1 MNISMQAL
9 EAMTEQERLDWFEDI
24 PEQELLAQLDAMAE
38 PERLT
43 LLEKIPEE
51 IRCGM
56 GFLSD
61 QEIAYQEARTRY
73 NISKQKMC
81 ESILQP
87 VVS

>member
-38 PERLT
+38 PERLA

-51 IRCGM
+51 IEQHPIC
-56 GFLSD
+56 
-61 QEIAYQEARTRY
+61 
-73 NISKQKMC
+73 
-81 ESILQP
+81 
-87 VVS
+87 

>member
-43 LLEKIPEE
+43 FP
-51 IRCGM
+51 R
-56 GFLSD
+56 S
-61 QEIAYQEARTRY
+61 ATY
-73 NISKQKMC
+73 
-81 ESILQP
+81 
-87 VVS
+87 